1 MPNPHNLETRIE
13 FIDAVRAKWVFD
25 NLEKIPPK
33 KKGKRAEE
41 ARDQYRKW
49 YEDFLKRG
57 KANGDISVGYYRK
70 YQKERPKGR
79 RICQGS
85 KGLQMMD
92 RRYRHIICKDYY
104 LDVDICNCHPT
115 ILQQICAT
123 FGWECPVLRYY
134 NTNRKN
140 LMKELTEKNPDLD
153 DEDVKHVIMCVI
165 NGGYDGYHTLTVKP
179 DWLVAFYDEMKKIR
193 QAICSDMTDAF
204 EFCKEKKE
212 SKGEKW
218 NVDGSTI
225 ARVLQ
230 EYEDE
235 ILDVMVKFFES
246 KGLTVSV
253 LCFDGCMIKLD
264 SKAKDLVDSSLLKE
278 CCDKIY
284 SETEFVIDLKIKPFD
299 EGVEIPEKELKS
311 IQDQLET
318 QSQQSKLSKTHSK
331 RSTKADTN
339 DESRGADSFNAAY
352 EEFFNSRDIKIIDH
366 EIYLKNGNLWT
377 NDERYIKAIIAQSG
391 IIVKGKSVDCY
402 AHCDG
407 FYKGLSCYAQL
418 RESEKLWDVV
428 IKSMG
433 KVFYRNGY
441 YDMAK
446 KEFVVSDDATLV
458 RIERD
463 YNPENYR
470 DFSLDHPKVKG
481 VIEKLFSCLGNEK
494 QLEFAFQQ
502 FSRAIGGHIWDKNWF
517 IMTGLRNSG
526 KGSVQK
532 AFFRVFGAYITSVSP
547 PMVGDFPDPAM
558 AYRWILTSRCYL
570 ARMGF
575 SNESLSSKS
584 AKPTIDGNAIKG
596 STGGDLFPARKM
608 RENEVMVRNNCTF
621 FFSFNDIPPTN
632 PPDALKTCRAIYY
645 PFSYG
650 DADPEFNIRQAED
663 LKDYIEN
670 DEDLVYVTEW
680 LIYHFYGEHI
690 PDKDVPDFSKCYK
703 EQVIMEDKPT
713 DKASIFKRLFKKTE
727 GAQIPKEDVLS
738 AFKEFDKNVTMTSL
752 TQWLNSVGY
761 KDTRI
766 NVYADYEDLSG
777 QKIKKRSK
785 LAVYLGFSKKVEEAE
800 E

>member
-1 MPNPHNLETRIE
+1 MPYPTTLETRVE
-13 FIDAVRAKWVFD
+13 FIDAARAKWVFD
-25 NLEKIPPK
+25 NLDKIPPK

-41 ARDQYRKW
+41 AREQFRTW

-57 KANGDISVGYYRK
+57 KSNGDINVGYYRK

-104 LDVDICNCHPT
+104 LDVDVCNCHPT
-115 ILQQICAT
+115 ILQQVCVT
-123 FGWECPVLRYY
+123 FGWECPILKYY
-134 NTNRKN
+134 NENRKA
-140 LMKELTEKNPDLD
+140 LMKDLIEKNPDLD
-153 DEDVKHVIMCVI
+153 DEEVKHVIMCVM
-165 NGGYDGYHTLTVKP
+165 NGGYEGYNALPVKP
-179 DWLVAFYDEMKKIR
+179 DWLVAFNEEMKKIR
-193 QAICSDMTDAF
+193 KALCADMPEVYA
-204 EFCKEKKE
+204 FCKEKKE
-212 SKGEKW
+212 AKGEKW

-225 ARVLQ
+225 ARALQ

-246 KGLTVSV
+246 KGLIVSV

-264 SKAKDLVDSSLLKE
+264 FKAKALVTPALLKE
-278 CCDKIY
+278 CCDKVY

-299 EGVEIPEKELKS
+299 EGVEIPEEELKA
-311 IQDQLET
+311 IQEKLET
-318 QSQQSKLSKTHSK
+318 QSQQTKVSKTRSK
-331 RSTKADTN
+331 KSTKSSKS
-339 DESRGADSFNAAY
+339 DETEESSGTASFNEAY
-352 EEFFNSRDIKIIDH
+352 EAFFASRDIKIIDH

-391 IIVKGKSVDCY
+391 IVVKGKAVDSY
-402 AHCDG
+402 SQCDG

-418 RESEKLWDVV
+418 LDSEKLWDVV
-428 IKSMG
+428 IKTMG

-446 KEFVVSDDATLV
+446 GEFVISDDATLV

-463 YNPENYR
+463 YDPEKYR

-481 VIEKLFSCLGNEK
+481 VIKKLFSCLGDEL

-502 FSRAIGGHIWDKNWF
+502 FSRAMGGHIWDKNWF

-547 PMVGDFPDPAM
+547 PMVGDFPDAAM

-575 SNESLSSKS
+575 SNESLSSKVT
-584 AKPTIDGNAIKG
+584 KPTIDGNAIKG

-645 PFSYG
+645 PYSYG
-650 DADPEFNIRQAED
+650 DEDPEFNIKQAED

-680 LIYHFYGEHI
+680 LVYHFYGPHI
-690 PDKDVPDFSKCYK
+690 SDKDVPEFSRCYK

-713 DKASIFKRLFKKTE
+713 DKASIFKRLYKKTAD
-727 GAQIPKEDVLS
+727 AQLPKEEVLE
-738 AFKEFDKNVTMTSL
+738 AFKAFDKNVTMTSL

-761 KDTRI
+761 KDKRI
-766 NVYADYEDLSG
+766 KVDGGTDLSG
-777 QKIKKRSK
+777 KTRWINQGI
-785 LAVYLGFSKKVEEAE
+785 YLGFSAKQEE
-800 E
+800 